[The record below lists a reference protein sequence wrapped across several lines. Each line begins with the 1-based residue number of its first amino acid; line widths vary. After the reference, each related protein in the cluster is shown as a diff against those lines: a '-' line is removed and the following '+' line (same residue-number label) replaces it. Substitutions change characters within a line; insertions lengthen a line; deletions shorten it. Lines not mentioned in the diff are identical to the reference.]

1 MKKHFFIFS
10 ITALFLLS
18 LIFVLIK
25 VAPIVIGGYDLYK
38 EAVMNQSL
46 EDKITEIKND
56 ENYISIDE
64 VSPEFLDLIIQ
75 SEDHRFYSHN
85 GIDLL
90 ATTRAMYHN
99 LKAHAFVQGG
109 STITQQLA
117 KNLYFSF
124 EKRYERKIAELFV
137 AFDLEKLLTKQ
148 DILELYC
155 NVIYFGEGCYGL
167 NEATEHYYNISPNQ
181 LSTSQSVALIKTIKS
196 PNHYNPN
203 ALAN

>member
-64 VSPEFLDLIIQ
+64 ISPEFLDLIIQ